1 MKGAFSQLL
10 HTPMVYCASRF
21 FRSIDHS
28 MTSSPLKNDG
38 PLDSWHALADGTGCV
53 PLIRNGT
60 DGSLLVLVPG
70 GEFLAG
76 GPGGGVCMGAFPVEL
91 PGFYMD
97 MTAVPVELPGF
108 YMGITA
114 VKNAQYARFVMGT
127 KHRAP
132 EKADHPVVCVNWDD
146 AQAYCGW
153 AGLRLP
159 SELEWEKAARGTD
172 GREYSWGKEWDR
184 AKCRCYKKKKGNE
197 TTAGVWEYALGVSPF
212 GCYQMAGNVWEWCAD
227 GYDSNAYNQYK
238 RGDFTIPN
246 NTRQRVVRGG
256 SWYHDVPDSFR
267 CAYRNYFVT
276 PARRDYLGFRVARSS

>member
-1 MKGAFSQLL
+1 MITTATHFLAGQPVLL
-10 HTPMVYCASRF
+10 E
-21 FRSIDHS
+21 
-28 MTSSPLKNDG
+28 ND
-38 PLDSWHALADGTGCV
+38 L
-53 PLIRNGT
+53 

-76 GPGGGVCMGAFPVEL
+76 GPRSDEGKGSFPVEL
-91 PGFYMD
+91 PGFYMG
-97 MTAVPVELPGF
+97 MTAV
-108 YMGITA
+108 T
-114 VKNAQYARFVMGT
+114 NAQYARFVKATKYAPPEKADWGEPIWKNGT
-127 KHRAP
+127 YPP

-172 GREYSWGKEWDR
+172 GREYPWGKEWDQ
-184 AKCRCYKKKKGNE
+184 AKCRNSENKGSG
-197 TTAGVWEYALGVSPF
+197 TTASVWEYALGVSPF

-227 GYDSNAYNQYK
+227 GYDSNAYYQYK
-238 RGDFTIPN
+238 RGDFAVTN

-276 PARRDYLGFRVARSS
+276 PARRDYLGFRVARSSD